1 MKTILFTTV
10 CLILF
15 SFTSMP
21 RGAEINKESTSHS
34 HYNEA
39 KKQTVVYICNGPGSY
54 AYHSHARCSGLN
66 NCSTQIYSIY
76 LSDAINR
83 RRSPCQRCY

>member
-1 MKTILFTTV
+1 MRTILFTSV

-15 SFTSMP
+15 SFTSIQ
-21 RGAEINKESTSHS
+21 RGAEISKESTCHAQ
-34 HYNEA
+34 YIGA
-39 KKQTVVYICNGPGSY
+39 RKQTIVYICNGLGSY

-66 NCSTQIYSIY
+66 NCSTQIFSIY

>member
-1 MKTILFTTV
+1 MKTILFTSV

-15 SFTSMP
+15 SFTSIQ
-21 RGAEINKESTSHS
+21 RGAERSKESTSHA

-39 KKQTVVYICNGPGSY
+39 RKQTIVYICNGPGSY

-66 NCSTQIYSIY
+66 NCSTQIFSIY
-76 LSDAINR
+76 LSDAVNR
-83 RRSPCQRCY
+83 GRSACQRCY